1 MRGGGES
8 LMASPSPRIGRDDRP
23 ALSPRPE
30 PELAWGLLGAA
41 GLAFAAVALTDL
53 VLVWIPPQFGHG
65 GWVFDTVTVVL
76 SGMPL
81 LLLGLILA
89 YAAATARRSY
99 LALRAVSGVL
109 LVLGLVVAGLFVVY
123 LMRVPS
129 ALGSA
134 ETYDRRLELTKGI
147 IKAGTQAIVYA
158 VTCIW
163 LGIKGWID
171 ASRL

>member
-1 MRGGGES
+1 
-8 LMASPSPRIGRDDRP
+8 MATPSPRIGRDDRP
-23 ALSPRPE
+23 VLNARPE

-41 GLAFAAVALTDL
+41 GLAFAVVALTDL

-76 SGMPL
+76 SGVPL

-99 LALRAVSGVL
+99 LALRAASGVL
-109 LVLGLVVAGLFVVY
+109 LLLGLIVVGLFVLY
-123 LMRVPS
+123 LLRVPS

-147 IKAGTQAIVYA
+147 IKAGAQAVAYV
-158 VTCIW
+158 VTCLW

-171 ASRL
+171 AARM